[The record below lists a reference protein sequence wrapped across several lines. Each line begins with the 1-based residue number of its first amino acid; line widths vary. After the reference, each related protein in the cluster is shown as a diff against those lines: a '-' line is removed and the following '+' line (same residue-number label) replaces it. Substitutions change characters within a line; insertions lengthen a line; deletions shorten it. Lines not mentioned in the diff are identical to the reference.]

1 MKKLKSIIGE
11 IDIYL
16 IDQIL
21 KERYT
26 KTDKILD
33 AGCGSGRNL
42 KWFYNN
48 NYTIFGV
55 DNNTKRLE
63 VSKNLYPNQKEN
75 FILAN
80 VEDLP
85 FESET
90 YEHIICNAVLH
101 FATSHAHFELMFSEL
116 VRVLKTRGT
125 IFIRMT
131 SDIGIEK
138 LVKLISNGVY
148 KLPDTTERFLL
159 TRTLLKKIMTTYKL
173 SFLEPIKT
181 VNVNDLRCMTTLI
194 LKKIV

>member
-1 MKKLKSIIGE
+1 LKKLKSIIGE